1 MTSPIYAGGWLEGI
15 RTKDGHHLAMIVKKT
30 ERVFLLIIR
39 RQCCRSLRSVCLDET
54 PGELRKRCTNLV
66 EAFGA
71 ARGSPHPFQKVH
83 HVAQEMY
90 VLRACRCNCVQEN
103 DNERC
108 ERATVENPVEFTR

>member
-1 MTSPIYAGGWLEGI
+1 
-15 RTKDGHHLAMIVKKT
+15 
-30 ERVFLLIIR
+30 
-39 RQCCRSLRSVCLDET
+39 
-54 PGELRKRCTNLV
+54 LV